1 MLVRVV
7 GDLSASSE
15 SILSGLWTTRHH
27 AISSP
32 QHQQWVREES
42 MLAPLSELSFCV
54 VILTQSGRICG
65 CSSRHSQ
72 YISETSTMRSM
83 HEGDYFT
90 YIMTSRSH
98 TLYVGV
104 SGDLLKRVFQHKW
117 KEHEG

>member
-1 MLVRVV
+1 
-7 GDLSASSE
+7 
-15 SILSGLWTTRHH
+15 
-27 AISSP
+27 
-32 QHQQWVREES
+32 
-42 MLAPLSELSFCV
+42 
-54 VILTQSGRICG
+54 
-65 CSSRHSQ
+65 
-72 YISETSTMRSM
+72 MRSM